1 MTHEDYKA
9 LASELA
15 YILSLQNP
23 PLAISFSKSAPAGI
37 AVFQEP
43 MPAPTDDGRTG
54 RVPAGCVFWIKAQDR
69 TFTTT
74 AEDHGNCSVGCV
86 THGLKTLEQ
95 VANKSDVK
103 CLVEAGWVTPEAFP
117 GIPTVKGDPTHVT
130 YGPLYETSVKPDV
143 VFLRLNPKQAMMLS
157 DAMPEISFQGKPQC
171 HIVAIA
177 KEQNQV
183 AISVGCM
190 LSRVRTGMS
199 NNEMTAAIP
208 AGRLH
213 EVVEKLRTASGA
225 DKAVVAYA
233 SEDSKRFGAYIG
245 R

>member
-15 YILSLQNP
+15 YILALQNP
-23 PLAISFSKSAPAGI
+23 PLAISFSSSAPAGI
-37 AVFQEP
+37 AAFQEP

-95 VANKSDVK
+95 VANNSDVK

-117 GIPTVKGDPTHVT
+117 GIPVVKGNPTHVT

-177 KEQNQV
+177 KEQDQV

-213 EVVEKLRTASGA
+213 EVVEKLRTAAGA
-225 DKAVVAYA
+225 DKAVAAYA
-233 SEDSKRFGAYIG
+233 SEDSKRFGAYLG